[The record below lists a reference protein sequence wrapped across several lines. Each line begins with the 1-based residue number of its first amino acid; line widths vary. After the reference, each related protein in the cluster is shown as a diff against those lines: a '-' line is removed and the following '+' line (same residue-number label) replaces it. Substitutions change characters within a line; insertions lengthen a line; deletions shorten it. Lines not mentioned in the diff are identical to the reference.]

1 MKLLLFNLSVN
12 SKNAALSFTI
22 GWIYEL
28 SKKFDY
34 IEVLTIDKGEFSLPN
49 NVIIN
54 SVNNL
59 GTNKFSRTVC
69 LYLKFFSSLKRVK
82 PDYCFSHMNT
92 LFVSMTGFFLKILG
106 IKTSL
111 WYAHPSVNIK
121 LKIAGFFSDTIIT
134 SLKSSYPIKHLNCHV
149 IGQAI
154 DTNLF
159 SNKPVNK
166 SQDLPIIFVGRVSRS
181 KRIDLLIENF
191 KRLGNIQNQLHIY
204 RPEITNDDKSY
215 KLELLEIIEKLNL
228 KGKVLFKGS
237 VDRKSLPK
245 IYSNSI
251 MHINLT
257 QKGFG
262 DKVALESMSCSIPTI
277 YANSD
282 FNEFIPTEISK
293 HLYFEND
300 LSEKIKALLAL
311 GESKRNEIGIKL
323 HEIIEKNHSLST
335 LGDRLFN
342 AITSK

>member
-1 MKLLLFNLSVN
+1 MRLLLFNLSVN
-12 SKNAALSFTI
+12 TKNPALSFKI
-22 GWIYEL
+22 GWIKEL
-28 SKKFDY
+28 SKKFSK
-34 IEVLTIDKGEFSLPN
+34 IEVITLDKGEFILPT
-49 NVIIN
+49 NV
-54 SVNNL
+54 SVYNIDDF
-59 GTNKFSRTVC
+59 GSNKLSRTIC
-69 LYLKFFSSLKRVK
+69 LYAKFFFLIIRLR
-82 PDYCFSHMNT
+82 PNYCFSHMNP
-92 LFVSMTGFFLKILG
+92 LFIAMSGAFLKIFG
-106 IKTSL
+106 INTSL
-111 WYAHPSVNIK
+111 WYAHPSINTK

-134 SLKSSYPIKHLNCHV
+134 SLKSSYPIKHSNCQV

-154 DTNLF
+154 DTKLF

-166 SQDLPIIFVGRVSRS
+166 SQVLPIIFVGRVSRS

-204 RPEITNDDKSY
+204 GPEITNDDQSY

-311 GESKRNEIGIKL
+311 DESKRNEIGIKL
-323 HEIIEKNHSLST
+323 HGIIEKNHSLSS

-342 AITSK
+342 AITS

>member
-1 MKLLLFNLSVN
+1 MKLLLYNLSVN
-12 SKNAALSFTI
+12 KKNPALSFTND
-22 GWIYEL
+22 WIVEL
-28 SKKFDY
+28 SKKFNQIY
-34 IEVLTIDKGEFSLPN
+34 VLTLDIGEYELPKNVNVYSINTFSHNKAIQTLN
-49 NVIIN
+49 FYIILFRLLL
-54 SVNNL
+54 S
-59 GTNKFSRTVC
+59 K
-69 LYLKFFSSLKRVK
+69 K

-106 IKTSL
+106 IKISL
-111 WYAHPSVNIK
+111 WYAHPSINLK
-121 LKIAGFFSDTIIT
+121 LKIASFFSDTIIT
-134 SLKSSYPIKHLNCHV
+134 SLKSSYPLNHSNCMV

-154 DTNLF
+154 DSNLF
-159 SNKPVNK
+159 NIKPVKK

-191 KRLGNIQNQLHIY
+191 KQLGSIPNQLHIY
-204 RPEITNDDKSY
+204 GPEITNDDQRY

-257 QKGFG
+257 QRGFG
-262 DKVALESMSCSIPTI
+262 DKVALESMSCGTPTL

-293 HLYFEND
+293 QLYFEND
-300 LSEKIKALLAL
+300 LLGKIKALLTL
-311 GESKRNEIGIKL
+311 DESKRNEIGIKL
-323 HEIIEKNHSLST
+323 HGIIEKNHSLST